1 MITAQGL
8 RISVPFKYKTEKNIH
23 ASFYTRFNFRF
34 GSPHTMLLC
43 RLTCYQD
50 IQKLILKEMNTMLHD
65 EILTTDQDIPL
76 FRIKIVDG
84 VTMEV
89 IF

>member
-1 MITAQGL
+1 MQ
-8 RISVPFKYKTEKNIH
+8 
-23 ASFYTRFNFRF
+23 
-34 GSPHTMLLC
+34 LC

-84 VTMEV
+84 VTLDV
-89 IF
+89 SF